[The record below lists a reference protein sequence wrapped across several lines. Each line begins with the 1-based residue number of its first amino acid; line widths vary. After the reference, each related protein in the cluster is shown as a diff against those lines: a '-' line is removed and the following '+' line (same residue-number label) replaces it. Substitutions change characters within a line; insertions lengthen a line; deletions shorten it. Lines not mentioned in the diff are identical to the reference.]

1 MSFKELNA
9 FLANGFPVGV
19 RVSATA
25 QTIFII
31 LCWRYDTR
39 LGKFKSYPGMAE
51 LIRGTGR
58 TRTTVQDAIKELLEA
73 NLISQVQKGYRGYRA
88 EYRPIYAIALAH
100 NSVDIADTLISK
112 ESAQHTD
119 SVALADLKSLP
130 STPIVSA
137 QPYAINTINTS
148 KYDKERFD
156 FIISGQTK
164 QVQDLIEPGKNIE
177 HLLDLLEG
185 KRMSREQIKEA
196 ITLID
201 FTLAENVGG
210 LFVSVLRH
218 RAGLPSATKSPYAKR
233 SPNVDKYEQ
242 KQPPAFNPELD
253 SFKDNFGQLPKQ

>member
-9 FLANGFPVGV
+9 FLANGFPTGI

-25 QTIFII
+25 HCVFIT
-31 LCWRYDTR
+31 LCHRYDTR
-39 LGKFKSYPGMAE
+39 YGKDKSYPGMSQLMRA
-51 LIRGTGR
+51 TGR

-73 NLISQVQKGYRGYRA
+73 KLISQVQKGYRGYRA
-88 EYRPIYAIALAH
+88 EYRPIYAIALLN

-119 SVALADLKSLP
+119 SVALTDLKSLP

-156 FIISGQTK
+156 FIISGKTK

-196 ITLID
+196 ITRID
-201 FTLAENVGG
+201 FTNAHSVGG
-210 LFVSVLRH
+210 LFNSVLKH
-218 RAGLPSATKSPYAKR
+218 LAGLTSATKSPYAKR
-233 SPNVDKYEQ
+233 SPSVDKYEQ

-253 SFKDNFGQLPKQ
+253 SFANNFGLPPG